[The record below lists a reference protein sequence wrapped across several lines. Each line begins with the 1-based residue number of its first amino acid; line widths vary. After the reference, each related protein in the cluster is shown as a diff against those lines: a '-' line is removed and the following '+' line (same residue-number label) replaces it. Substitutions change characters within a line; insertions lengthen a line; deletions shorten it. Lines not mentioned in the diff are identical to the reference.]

1 MEKVKS
7 LKENK
12 LVKVLTS
19 EKGKYIVGTILL
31 SGIGITLPRIF
42 HVLVGSTAGAT
53 FLPMHIAILI
63 ASLVFGI
70 RSGSVVAGS
79 SVIFSYLLTGMP
91 SLARLPYMLI
101 ELLIYAILLGVFNK
115 RFNSYIS
122 LISTML
128 IGRLLYAG
136 VLFISGNLLGLQLY
150 GISVMESA
158 KVGILGIILQ
168 LICVPFIAYVMKK
181 CLKQND

>member
-19 EKGKYIVGTILL
+19 EKGKYIVGTVLL

-42 HVLVGSTAGAT
+42 HILAGSSAGVT
-53 FLPMHIAILI
+53 FLPMHIALLI

-70 RSGSVVAGS
+70 RSGSIVAGS
-79 SVIFSYLLTGMP
+79 SIIFSYLLTGMP

-101 ELLIYAILLGVFNK
+101 ELLIYATLLGLLNK
-115 RFNSYIS
+115 KFNSYIS
-122 LISTML
+122 LIATIIL
-128 IGRLLYAG
+128 GRIIYSG
-136 VLFISGNLLGLQLY
+136 VLFIAINILGLPTY
-150 GISVMESA
+150 GISVIQSIQT
-158 KVGILGIILQ
+158 GLPGIILQ
-168 LICVPFIAYVMKK
+168 LVCVPFIAGVLKK
-181 CLKQND
+181 GLKLND